1 MIRKARIEDIDVLN
15 KLFQKLLE
23 YERENY
29 DDNIKEDL
37 NINSYFNNK
46 INKEDDII
54 LVAEENNE
62 IIGYIYSN
70 VDSDNKIKKEL
81 EANISSLYIIDEYRN
96 KKIGTMLIDKT
107 INLLKE
113 KNVKYVYIENLKD
126 NECAKYLY
134 QKLGFKVF
142 RENRRKELL

>member
-1 MIRKARIEDIDVLN
+1 MIREAKIEDVDVLN

-46 INKEDDII
+46 INQADNII
-54 LVAEENNE
+54 LIVEENNK

-70 VDSDNKIKKEL
+70 IDSDNKIKKEL
-81 EANISSLYIIDEYRN
+81 EASINSIYIIDKYRN
-96 KKIGTMLIDKT
+96 KKIGTKLVNEM

-126 NECAKYLY
+126 NGCAKYLY
-134 QKLGFKVF
+134 GKLGFKVF
-142 RENRRKELL
+142 REVRRSVL